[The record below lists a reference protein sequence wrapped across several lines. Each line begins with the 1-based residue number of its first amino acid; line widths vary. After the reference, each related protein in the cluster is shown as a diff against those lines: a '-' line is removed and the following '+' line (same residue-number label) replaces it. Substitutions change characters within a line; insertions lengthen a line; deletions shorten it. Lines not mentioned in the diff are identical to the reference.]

1 MTEPHLCPR
10 CPGVGLFVGEARG
23 LHPRACGACG
33 GVWLPPDEAARIL
46 RPLFTLGGL
55 PGRPSPLRCPDC
67 ASAMTEWTVGAT
79 DIALDSCAA
88 HGTWFDRSEVEA
100 LAVAAARLR
109 GHPEPDFSAVQA
121 RDLAPHLVAGA
132 AAAIA
137 AHAVSHAD
145 VLLAAQQLPP
155 APSRDGEIVAHAV
168 LVGPDAAVAAV
179 ELTASAAEV
188 VGSVA
193 LGTADVVGDVAITVA
208 SEGADV
214 AGSLLEGLLEFLGGL
229 FS

>member
-1 MTEPHLCPR
+1 MSEPHLCPR
-10 CPGVGLFVGEARG
+10 CSGVGLFVGEARG

-33 GVWLPPDEAARIL
+33 GVWLPPDEAARLL
-46 RPLFTLGGL
+46 RPLFTPGGL
-55 PGRPSPLRCPDC
+55 PGGPSPLRCPDC
-67 ASAMTEWTVGAT
+67 SSAMTEWTVGAT
-79 DIALDSCAA
+79 DIALDTCAA

-121 RDLAPHLVAGA
+121 RDLAPIAVAGA

-137 AHAVSHAD
+137 VHAASHAD

-155 APSRDGEIVAHAV
+155 QPSQTGEIAANAV
-168 LVGPDAAVAAV
+168 IIAPDAAVAAV

-193 LGTADVVGDVAITVA
+193 VGTADVVGDVAISVA
-208 SEGADV
+208 SEGAEV